1 MTVESVT
8 HCTFKEN
15 ERAASRMEMYT
26 LGKEKACS
34 PNTVEA
40 FILKFILK
48 FKSLKVGKM
57 K

>member
-15 ERAASRMEMYT
+15 ERTASRIVMYT

-40 FILKFILK
+40 FILKFILI
-48 FKSLKVGKM
+48 KSLKVGKM